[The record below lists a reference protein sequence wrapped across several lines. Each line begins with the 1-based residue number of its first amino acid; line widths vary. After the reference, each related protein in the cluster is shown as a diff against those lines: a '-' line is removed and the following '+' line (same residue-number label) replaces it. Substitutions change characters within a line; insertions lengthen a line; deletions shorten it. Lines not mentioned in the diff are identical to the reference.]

1 VWQLGSEIFLPV
13 AQVHDEQLLIEI
25 RALHQGILDAV
36 RVADDAGA
44 ERLMREHLEY
54 TERTFFRAG

>member
-1 VWQLGSEIFLPV
+1 MIFTWDRRP
-13 AQVHDEQLLIEI
+13 AFTASTEI

-36 RVADDAGA
+36 READAARA

-54 TERTFFRAG
+54 TEPTFFRAA